1 MNDDPKR
8 PWTQN
13 RRFEFIE
20 WKLFWEGQLN
30 RSDLETQFEISTPQ
44 ASVDLKRYREMAGD
58 NIAYDATEKAFVPT
72 RRLVPQFLAPSADR
86 LLLQLRALLSAA
98 LPRREVWFKSLPAID
113 MAPDLVRH
121 VDPDCLRVI
130 LQAIRTRSATA
141 CSCRIVTVGLVAWSA
156 DWPLAGLMVLLSAA
170 AILGD
175 SVGYWIGAKSG
186 PKLFSKEKS
195 FFFRKD
201 HLVAAQAF
209 YEKHGGKTI
218 IIARFMPFIRTFA
231 PVVAGIGK
239 MEYRRFLMFN
249 IVGGVA
255 WIVSML
261 TLGYILRPVLDK
273 PLKSIFGEDFET
285 AKHVEKV
292 ILLVV
297 FISIAPGIYA
307 AVKGWLQ
314 KRKTV
319 EKAEAVSQ

>member
-1 MNDDPKR
+1 VNDDPKR

-130 LQAIRTRSATA
+130 LQAIRTRSAINVEYRSLTNIRWRQIA
-141 CSCRIVTVGLVAWSA
+141 PHALAFDGHRWHLRAWSCDRHDFRDFVLSRIGQFGEIEA
-156 DWPLAGLMVLLSAA
+156 ASYDPEDDIEWGTRIKLHLRPHPGLTEEQRLAIQRDYDMDDGRREVEVRLSMAYYFIKRMNLDLPDLPATRVQICIENIDEVDAAIAA
-170 AILGD
+170 AR
-175 SVGYWIGAKSG
+175 
-186 PKLFSKEKS
+186 E
-195 FFFRKD
+195 
-201 HLVAAQAF
+201 
-209 YEKHGGKTI
+209 EGKRR
-218 IIARFMPFIRTFA
+218 IAER
-231 PVVAGIGK
+231 
-239 MEYRRFLMFN
+239 
-249 IVGGVA
+249 
-255 WIVSML
+255 ML
-261 TLGYILRPVLDK
+261 R
-273 PLKSIFGEDFET
+273 S
-285 AKHVEKV
+285 
-292 ILLVV
+292 
-297 FISIAPGIYA
+297 
-307 AVKGWLQ
+307 
-314 KRKTV
+314 R
-319 EKAEAVSQ
+319 